1 MESEASAIAGGG
13 VRSSFIVRPDVAPR
27 MTKRV
32 EPEDLTAYA
41 FLSEPSLAPDAS
53 FAVLSVHRA
62 LLEKDEYE
70 GNLWRV
76 PLDGGKS
83 IQMTTAGKDSAPKV
97 SPDGKWILFTSKR
110 EMGKDDKGNALYVLP
125 TDGGEARLLLRR
137 KEGIEGHAWAPDGR
151 RVLFLSNVGQDD
163 EDVRTIRRINF
174 WFNEKGFIY
183 NLRKHVFELDIET
196 KEPKQ
201 ITKGEFDVTKAA
213 WSHDG
218 HRIAYVAQTDD
229 RRPYLQDL
237 FVLDVASR
245 KVKRLTNH
253 TMEIGSVVWSPDD
266 RQIAFLGNE
275 LPRGFASHVHLW
287 SIKASGTDAPRRLD
301 SLDRNLSNSLN
312 SDVRMGGVSSDP
324 KWVGSRIYFLVAE
337 GGAVHLESLDV
348 RNKKAEVL
356 VEGKR
361 SIEAFQINAKRIVFT
376 AMENGAPAELY
387 SVGSGVRK
395 LTSFNDDALKKLDI
409 RKPESFVFKASDGVP
424 VEGWVL
430 APAKKGKVPTILYVH
445 GGPKTAFGY
454 SYLHEFQVFA
464 AKGYAVLFLNPR
476 GSDGYSEAFADIRG
490 HYGERDYQ
498 DLMEGLDFAAEKY
511 PFIDRKRLAVAGG
524 SYGGFMTNWVVTQT
538 DRFKAAV
545 TDRSISSWWTFW
557 GTSDIGPYFGH
568 DQVGVDPWDDEETTL
583 AKSPLR
589 YVKNVSTPL
598 LLVHS
603 LEDYRCWHVEA
614 IQFFTALKY
623 YGKEAELVLFPK
635 ENHDLSRAG
644 KPKHR
649 IARLHA
655 YLRWFALHL
664 K

>member
-1 MESEASAIAGGG
+1 MA
-13 VRSSFIVRPDVAPR
+13 
-27 MTKRV
+27 KRV

-41 FLSEPSLAPDAS
+41 FLSEPNLSPDAS

-76 PLDGGKS
+76 PLDGGEAT
-83 IQMTTAGKDSAPKV
+83 QLTTAGKDSAPKV
-97 SPDGKWILFTSKR
+97 SPDGKWILFASKR
-110 EMGKDDKGNALYVLP
+110 DVGKDDKGNALYVLP

-137 KEGIEGHAWAPDGR
+137 KEGIEGHAWSPDGR

-174 WFNEKGFIY
+174 WFNEKGFVY
-183 NLRKHVFELDIET
+183 NLRKHVFALDVKTKET
-196 KEPKQ
+196 KQ
-201 ITKGEFDVTKAA
+201 VTKGEFDVTKAA

-218 HRIAYVAQTDD
+218 RRIAYIAQTDD
-229 RRPYLQDL
+229 RHPYLQDL
-237 FVLDVASR
+237 FVLDVASGKR
-245 KVKRLTNH
+245 KRLTKH
-253 TMEIGSVVWSPDD
+253 DMEIGSVVWSPDD
-266 RQIAFLGNE
+266 RQLAFLGND
-275 LPRGFASHVHLW
+275 LPRGFASHGHLW
-287 SIKASGTDAPRRLD
+287 SINVSGTAGPTRLD
-301 SLDRNLSNSLN
+301 SLDRNLSNNLN
-312 SDVRMGGVSSDP
+312 SDVRMGGVNSDP
-324 KWVGSRIYFLVAE
+324 KWVGGRIYFLVAE
-337 GGAVHLESLDV
+337 GGSVHLYSLDV
-348 RNKKAEVL
+348 RTKKATLHV
-356 VEGKR
+356 GGNR
-361 SIEAFQINAKRIVFT
+361 SVEAFQANAKAIVFT
-376 AMENGAPAELY
+376 GMEIANPAEFY
-387 SVGSGVRK
+387 SVGRGIRK
-395 LTSFNDDALKKLDI
+395 LTSFNDDAKKKLDI
-409 RKPESFVFKASDGVP
+409 RKPEAFAFKASDGATID
-424 VEGWVL
+424 GWL
-430 APAKKGKVPTILYVH
+430 LSPAKKGKVPTILYVH

-464 AKGYAVLFLNPR
+464 AKGYAVLFVNPR

-498 DLMEGLDFAAEKY
+498 DLMEAVDFAAEKY
-511 PFIDRKRLAVAGG
+511 PFVDRKRLAIAGG

-557 GTSDIGPYFGH
+557 GTSDIGPYFGR
-568 DQVGVDPWDDEETTL
+568 DQVGVDPWDDEEATL

-623 YGKEAELVLFPK
+623 YGKEAEMVLFPK

-649 IARLHA
+649 VARLHA
-655 YLRWFALHL
+655 YLRWFATHL
-664 K
+664 R